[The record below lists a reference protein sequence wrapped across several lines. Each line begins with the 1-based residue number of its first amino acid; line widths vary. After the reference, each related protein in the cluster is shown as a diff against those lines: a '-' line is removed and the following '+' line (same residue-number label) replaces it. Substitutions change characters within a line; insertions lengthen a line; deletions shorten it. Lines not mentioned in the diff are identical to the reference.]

1 MKRLLTACALSLC
14 LCAASFAAGG
24 ASPRR
29 DHGHHADDL
38 ATLRAKI
45 RRFAPTVVT
54 ADPGALSPGDRRALA
69 KIIEAARLFDPLF
82 LRQVWSGNPAL
93 KRKLEADRSPLGR
106 ARLHYFLINDGP
118 WSQLDENKAFLDH
131 VPEEKPP
138 QAAHYPDDMTK
149 EEFTRWAESLAEAER
164 QKATGFFYAIRRDA
178 AGKLRA
184 VPYSEEYREFLEPA
198 ARLLREAAAA
208 TTNATLKDFLEKR
221 AAAFLS
227 NDYYESDVAW
237 MALDAPIDVTIGPYE
252 TYSDGHFGYKA
263 AFEAY
268 VTLRDEAETQKLA
281 RFSNYLQELEDHL
294 PIEARYRNPKLGA
307 ASPIRVVN
315 VVFASGEG
323 NSGVQTAAFN
333 LPNDER
339 VVREKGSKRVML
351 KNVQEA
357 KFNKTLVP
365 ISRVVL
371 AAAEQPRLSF
381 DAFFTHI
388 LMHELLHGLGPQTIS
403 VGGRETTVRAELK
416 ETYGTVEEAKA
427 DITGLWALQYLMDK
441 GVLDKKLEQSVYTTF
456 LASIFRSVRF
466 GIKEAHGRG
475 VAIQFNYLSDEGAI
489 RYDER
494 AGTFAVVPARVK
506 EAVRKLTGEI
516 LTIEAEGSYEKAK
529 ALLDKYGVVRPPM
542 QRALDRLKDVPVDI
556 EPSYPLATQTSAS
569 RRARGKR

>member
-1 MKRLLTACALSLC
+1 MKRLLTACAVSFC
-14 LCAASFAAGG
+14 LCAASVPVG
-24 ASPRR
+24 ASPRG
-29 DHGHHADDL
+29 DHGRHGDDL

-54 ADPGALSPGDRRALA
+54 ADPRALSPGDRRALA
-69 KIIEAARLFDPLF
+69 KVIEAARLFDPLF

-93 KRKLEADRSPLGR
+93 KRKLEADRSALGR
-106 ARLHYFLINDGP
+106 ERLRYFLINDGP
-118 WSQLDENKAFLDH
+118 WSQLDENKAFLEG

-149 EEFTRWAESLAEAER
+149 EEFTRWAESLGEEER

-178 AGKLRA
+178 AGRLRA

-208 TTNATLKDFLEKR
+208 TTNATLKDFLNKR

-252 TYSDGHFGYKA
+252 TYSDGLFGYKA

-268 VTLRDEAETQKLA
+268 VTLRDAAETQKLA

-371 AAAEQPRLSF
+371 APADRPRLSF

-388 LMHELLHGLGPQTIS
+388 LAHELMHGLGPQTIN
-403 VGGRETTVRAELK
+403 VGGRETTVRGQLK
-416 ETYGTVEEAKA
+416 ETYGTIEEAKA

-441 GVLDKKLEQSVYTTF
+441 GVVDKKMEQTVYTTF

-475 VAIQFNYLSDEGAI
+475 VAIQFNYLTDEGAI

-494 AGTFAVVPARVK
+494 AGTFSVAPDRIK
-506 EAVRKLTGEI
+506 DAVRKLTGEI

-542 QRALDRLKDVPVDI
+542 QRALDRLKGVPVDI
-556 EPSYPLATQTSAS
+556 EPSYPLAAAP
-569 RRARGKR
+569 RRRG